1 MLERRR
7 KLRYTSTVIR
17 GLIKSMRPHQ
27 WVKNALVAAPMFF
40 HKDLFFTAPDGAP
53 ALNLV
58 VSLRAMA
65 AVAVFCLLA
74 GAVYL
79 INDLADVEGDRA
91 HPVKRFRPIASG
103 DVPEGAAKGAA
114 AVLVILSLSGALLLD
129 PRFFGV
135 AFVYFAQNLL
145 YTFKLKKIAFVDV
158 SLIALGFVLR
168 VLAGGYA
175 THTVVS
181 SYMIGCVALLAL
193 FLGFGKRRHE
203 IGQEDAAKQRSVL
216 SGYSVAKLDA
226 AMAVTGLATV
236 AVYTLYTLDESTRAF
251 FHSDYLWVTV
261 PFTALGMGRFLML
274 VSGRARPE
282 AESPTQ
288 AMLTDVPMVLVV
300 VGWLVTVISLVY
312 RLRPAG

>member
-1 MLERRR
+1 
-7 KLRYTSTVIR
+7 
-17 GLIKSMRPHQ
+17 
-27 WVKNALVAAPMFF
+27 MFF
-40 HKDLFFTAPDGAP
+40 HKDLFLSGPNGEP

-58 VSLRAMA
+58 VSLRAAA

-79 INDLADVEGDRA
+79 INDLADVAGDRA

-103 DVPEGAAKGAA
+103 KVPEQAAKMAA
-114 AVLVILSLSGALLLD
+114 AVLVPVSLAGAFVLAPMCFAVALLY
-129 PRFFGV
+129 
-135 AFVYFAQNLL
+135 FVQNLA
-145 YTFKLKKIAFVDV
+145 YTFKLKKVAFVDV

-181 SYMIGCVALLAL
+181 GYMIACVALLAS
-193 FLGFGKRRHE
+193 FLGLGKRRHE
-203 IGQEDAAKQRSVL
+203 IGQEDATKQRSAL
-216 SGYSVAKLDA
+216 SGYSARTLDA
-226 AMAVTGLATV
+226 AMAVSGLATI
-236 AVYTLYTLDESTRAF
+236 AVYTLYTLDPTTRAF
-251 FHSDYLWVTV
+251 FHSDYLWITV

-300 VGWLVTVISLVY
+300 CGWLVTVVSLVY
-312 RLRPAG
+312 RLRPSG